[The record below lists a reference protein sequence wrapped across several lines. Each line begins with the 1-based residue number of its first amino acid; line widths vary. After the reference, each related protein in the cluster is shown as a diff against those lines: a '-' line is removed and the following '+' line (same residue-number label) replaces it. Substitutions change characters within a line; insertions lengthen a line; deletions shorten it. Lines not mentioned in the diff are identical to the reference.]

1 MVGESGVGKT
11 CIMDRYLN
19 NDFLPKDYTKYSSVA
34 FHNWYSENGRYIIK
48 QIIWDT
54 AGQET
59 YRSLA
64 SFYYK
69 EEDSVILV
77 YDTTGMTGFL
87 EVNYWVKQILQNSKD
102 DILISIVG
110 NKCDLVDDIIVDE
123 DKGRKFAEEH
133 NADFFLVS
141 AKENVNITTV
151 YTNLALRKFPIILNK
166 TDCDQH
172 DSSQGLFTT
181 KADISD
187 QKKTKLKC
195 NNKKI
200 VKCC

>member
-19 NDFLPKDYTKYSSVA
+19 NDFLPKDSTKYSSVA
-34 FHNWYSENGRYIIK
+34 LHNLYSENGRYIIK

-69 EEDSVILV
+69 EADAVILV
-77 YDTTGMTGFL
+77 YDTTSMTSFL
-87 EVNYWVKQILQNSKD
+87 ELNYWVKQIRQNSKD

-141 AKENVNITTV
+141 AKENVNIATV

-172 DSSQGLFTT
+172 DSSQGLVTT